1 VTFRKNK
8 MNDLTDKTYWI
19 AISHLPK
26 WHTERINRL
35 VIQVLHEK
43 EMSWADFFEMD
54 RKDWRG
60 IFSLNDK
67 ELADIEF
74 VKKDLPRLAFIAEQL
89 QNEGYH
95 IIPLISPDYPLVL
108 KENMKTKSSPPVL
121 YIKGRKSML
130 HEDAVAIIG
139 SRLAGKTALDFTGH
153 VAGKCAKELK
163 VVVSGFAKGVD
174 KQALDS
180 TIEAHGKSIIVLPQ
194 GILTFQSGFRKYYES
209 IVNGDVL
216 VLSTF
221 FPKAGWDVGF
231 AMARNAYIYGLAREI
246 YVAESDFKGGTW
258 EGAME
263 GLKKRRKI
271 YVRVPEPG
279 EKNANLKLVEL
290 GAFPVNMN
298 GDVVVINRQS
308 AKETSESF
316 QENVVDDPLPFSDN
330 LKRNFEKEIL
340 ELLSKGTYSAREIG
354 LALKLDWDS
363 RKLTDFLKK
372 NPNVKTIPGK
382 PVRYSRSDYMSP
394 SLFG

>member
-1 VTFRKNK
+1 
-8 MNDLTDKTYWI
+8 MNGLTDKTYWI
-19 AISHLPK
+19 AIAHLPK

-43 EMSWADFFEMD
+43 KMLWADFFEMD
-54 RKDWRG
+54 RKDWIG
-60 IFSLNDK
+60 IFKLNEK

-74 VKKDLPRLAFIAEQL
+74 VKNDLPRIAFIAEQL

-95 IIPLISPDYPLVL
+95 IIPLNSPDYPVVL
-108 KENMKTKSSPPVL
+108 KENLKTKSSPPVL

-130 HEDAVAIIG
+130 QENAVAIVG
-139 SRLAGKTALDFTGH
+139 SRQAGKTALDFTDN
-153 VAGKCAKELK
+153 VAGKCARDFK

-209 IVNGDVL
+209 IVNGDLL

-231 AMARNAYIYGLAREI
+231 AMARNAYIYGLAKEI
-246 YVAESDFKGGTW
+246 YVAESDNKGGTW

-263 GLKKRRKI
+263 GLKRKRKI
-271 YVRVPEPG
+271 YVRIPEPG

-290 GAFPVNMN
+290 GAIPVNIS
-298 GDVVVINRQS
+298 G
-308 AKETSESF
+308 E
-316 QENVVDDPLPFSDN
+316 VVDLKNIRSKEIFELAHDNEFNDPQPNYSN
-330 LKRNFEKEIL
+330 LKRNFEKDIFELLGNGAYSSREIL
-340 ELLSKGTYSAREIG
+340 

-363 RKLTDFLKK
+363 RKLTGFLKK
-372 NPNVKTIPGK
+372 NPNVITIPGK
-382 PVRYSRSDYMSP
+382 PVRYSRNEVISP
-394 SLFG
+394 LLF

>member
-1 VTFRKNK
+1 
-8 MNDLTDKTYWI
+8 MNGLTDKTYWI
-19 AISHLPK
+19 AIAHLPK

-35 VIQVLHEK
+35 VVQVLHEK
-43 EMSWADFFEMD
+43 NWSWADFFEMD
-54 RKDWRG
+54 RQDRRG
-60 IFSLNDK
+60 IFALN
-67 ELADIEF
+67 ETESADIES
-74 VKKDLPRLAFIAEQL
+74 VKNDLPRLAFIAEQL

-95 IIPLISPDYPLVL
+95 IIPLNSPDYPLVL
-108 KENMKTKSSPPVL
+108 KENLKTRNSPPVL
-121 YIKGRKSML
+121 YVKGRKSML
-130 HEDAVAIIG
+130 QEDSVAIVG
-139 SRLAGKTALDFTGH
+139 SRQAGKTALDFTEH
-153 VAGKCAKELK
+153 VAGKCARENK

-180 TIEAHGKSIIVLPQ
+180 TMEAHGKSIIVLPQ
-194 GILTFQSGFRKYYES
+194 GILTFQTGFRKYYEP

-231 AMARNAYIYGLAREI
+231 AMARNTYIYGLAKEI
-246 YVAESDFKGGTW
+246 YVAESDNQGGTW

-263 GLKKRRKI
+263 GLKRKRKI

-298 GDVVVINRQS
+298 GEMVDLKTMHS
-308 AKETSESF
+308 
-316 QENVVDDPLPFSDN
+316 QEITENTPGNIFNDPSN
-330 LKRNFEKEIL
+330 IYENGKRNIEKEIL
-340 ELLSKGTYSAREIG
+340 NLLNKGAYTTREIL

-363 RKLTDFLKK
+363 RKLAVFLKK

-382 PVRYSRSDYMSP
+382 PVRYRRNNVFSP
-394 SLFG
+394 LLFGL

>member
-1 VTFRKNK
+1 
-8 MNDLTDKTYWI
+8 MNGLTDKTYWI
-19 AISHLPK
+19 AIAHLPK

-35 VIQVLHEK
+35 VVQVLHEK
-43 EMSWADFFEMD
+43 KMAWADFFEME
-54 RKDWRG
+54 RKERRG
-60 IFSLNDK
+60 IFALNET

-74 VKKDLPRLAFIAEQL
+74 VKNDLPRLAFIAEQL

-95 IIPLISPDYPLVL
+95 IIPLNSPDYPVVL
-108 KENMKTKSSPPVL
+108 KENLKTKSSPPVL
-121 YIKGRKSML
+121 YVKGRKSML
-130 HEDAVAIIG
+130 QEDAVAIVG
-139 SRLAGKTALDFTGH
+139 SRQAGKTALDFTEH

-209 IVNGDVL
+209 IVNGDLL

-221 FPKAGWDVGF
+221 FPKAAWDVGF
-231 AMARNAYIYGLAREI
+231 AMARNAYIYGLAKEI

-258 EGAME
+258 EGAIL
-263 GLKKRRKI
+263 GLQRKRKI

-290 GAFPVNMN
+290 GALPVNMN
-298 GDVVVINRQS
+298 GEVVDLKTNHSREIFEVVHDNEFNNPQNSYDNGKRNI
-308 AKETSESF
+308 
-316 QENVVDDPLPFSDN
+316 ENVILN
-330 LKRNFEKEIL
+330 LLNKGAYTSREIL
-340 ELLSKGTYSAREIG
+340 

-363 RKLTDFLKK
+363 RKLTGFLKK

-382 PVRYSRSDYMSP
+382 PVRYSRNDVISP
-394 SLFG
+394 LLFIE